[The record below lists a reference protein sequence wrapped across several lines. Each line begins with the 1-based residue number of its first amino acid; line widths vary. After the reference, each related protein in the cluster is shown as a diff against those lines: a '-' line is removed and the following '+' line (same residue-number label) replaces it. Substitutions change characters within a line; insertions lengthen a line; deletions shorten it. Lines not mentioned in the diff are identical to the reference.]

1 MRSQRAQLEGE
12 LRASVQ
18 NDDITES
25 LARFVNI
32 ITILSYGLYAGV
44 VIKTRRRCLR
54 RS

>member
-25 LARFVNI
+25 LARFFLTASIVI
-32 ITILSYGLYAGV
+32 IIQQV
-44 VIKTRRRCLR
+44 DIEMER
-54 RS
+54 

>member
-25 LARFVNI
+25 LARFVYI
-32 ITILSYGLYAGV
+32 IAILS
-44 VIKTRRRCLR
+44 VII
-54 RS
+54 

>member
-32 ITILSYGLYAGV
+32 ITILYYGLFAGV
-44 VIKTRRRCLR
+44 VIKIRRRCLR

>member
-25 LARFVNI
+25 LARSVSFS
-32 ITILSYGLYAGV
+32 LS
-44 VIKTRRRCLR
+44 
-54 RS
+54 